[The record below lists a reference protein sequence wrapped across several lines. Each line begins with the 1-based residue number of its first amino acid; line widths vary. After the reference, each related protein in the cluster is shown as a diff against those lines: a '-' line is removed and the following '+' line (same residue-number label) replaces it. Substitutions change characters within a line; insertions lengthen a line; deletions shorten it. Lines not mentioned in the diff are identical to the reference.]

1 MLSLTYQFLVEKDML
16 RLYEIRKSKG
26 LTQKDVGDRIGVMN
40 YTIGNWEQGRADPSV
55 ADLIA
60 LADMFE
66 CSVDYLIGRE
76 NDFGNVVVRSGL
88 DQNQENILAMFSALS
103 LDRQKIATSVLKD
116 MLTAETK

>member
-1 MLSLTYQFLVEKDML
+1 ML

-26 LTQKDVGDRIGVMN
+26 LTQKDVGEKIGVMN
-40 YTIGNWEQGRADPSV
+40 YTIGNWGQGRADPSV

-116 MLTAETK
+116 MLTAEKK